1 MTLREFLESHG
12 VPEEEIA
19 AAEGEGQ
26 EAVQLLAVDRIL
38 MPGEGRYTQAEVTE
52 KVGFDIEEARH
63 FWRALGFADI
73 PEGQRAFTDGDVEAL
88 RTLKQ
93 LTDQGVVD
101 PGVAMQLARVFG
113 QSLSR
118 MADSYVATLRTRVE
132 QPLRSAGGTEQEIAE
147 AVTAVTAAMLPTI
160 EGLVQYSWRRHLAAA
175 AQRQLYFGP
184 DAATGQ
190 DTLTVGFADM
200 VGFTAISQ
208 QLDEHELAG
217 TVDRFES
224 VAFDTIAEHGGRVVK
239 MIGDE
244 VMYVTDDPASG
255 AVIAMTLA
263 EVYGDD
269 ETMPDVRVGLAMGP
283 VLAREGDYFG
293 PTVNRA
299 SRIVNIAY
307 AGSVVVSDEIHQ
319 VLEDDDRFGWKRL
332 RPRRLKGIGWTPLW
346 VLARPGEG
354 SPRTGL
360 PAEVA
365 RRMRARR
372 ERRREREEHEDE
384 DHDREHEDDR
394 SE

>member
-1 MTLREFLESHG
+1 MTLREFLESQG
-12 VPEEEIA
+12 VPEREIS
-19 AAEGEGQ
+19 AAEEQGE

-38 MPGEGRYTQAEVTE
+38 MPGGERYTRSELVE
-52 KVGFDIEEARH
+52 NVGFDLDEARRY
-63 FWRALGFADI
+63 WRALGFPDTSDDD
-73 PEGQRAFTDGDVEAL
+73 RVFTDGDVEAL
-88 RTLKQ
+88 RTLKE

-101 PGVAMQLARVFG
+101 PEVAMQLARVFG

-118 MADSYVATLRTRVE
+118 MADSTVATLRTRVE
-132 QPLRSAGGTEQEIAE
+132 EPLRNAGASDQEVAE

-175 AQRQLYFGP
+175 AQRQLYFGA
-184 DAATGQ
+184 DAATGHEP
-190 DTLTVGFADM
+190 LTVGFADM

-224 VAFDTIAEHGGRVVK
+224 VAYDTIAACGGRVVK

-244 VMYVTDDPASG
+244 VMFVTDDAASG
-255 AVIAMTLA
+255 AIIAMTLA

-307 AGSVVVSDEIHQ
+307 AGSAVVSDEIHEA
-319 VLEDDDRFGWKRL
+319 LEGDERFGWKSL

-346 VLARPGEG
+346 VLTRPGEG
-354 SPRTGL
+354 SSRSGL
-360 PAEVA
+360 PGEVA

-372 ERRREREEHEDE
+372 DRRREREHEDE
-384 DHDREHEDDR
+384 DNDNDNDAD
-394 SE
+394 

>member
-1 MTLREFLESHG
+1 MTLREFLRAQG
-12 VPEEEIA
+12 VPEDEIA
-19 AAEGEGQ
+19 AAEEQGQ

-38 MPGEGRYTQAEVTE
+38 MPGARRYTEAELVGE
-52 KVGFDIEEARH
+52 VGFDVDIARRY
-63 FWRALGFADI
+63 WRALGFPDI
-73 PEGQRAFTDGDVEAL
+73 PEGEQAFTDSDVEAL
-88 RTLKQ
+88 RTLQQ

-101 PGVAMQLARVFG
+101 PEVVLQLARVFG
-113 QSLSR
+113 QSMSR
-118 MADSYVATLRTRVE
+118 MADSTVATLRTRVE
-132 QPLRSAGGTEQEIAE
+132 EPLRNAGASDEEVAE

-160 EGLVQYSWRRHLAAA
+160 EDLVLYSWHRHLAAA

-184 DAATGQ
+184 ETASGQ
-190 DTLTVGFADM
+190 ESLAVGFADM

-208 QLDEHELAG
+208 QLDEHELAA

-224 VAFDTIAEHGGRVVK
+224 VAYDTIAAFGGRVVK

-244 VMYVTDDPASG
+244 VMYVTEDAASG
-255 AVIAMTLA
+255 ALIAVTLA

-269 ETMPDVRVGLAMGP
+269 ERTPDVRVGLAMGG

-307 AGSVVVSDEIHQ
+307 AGSAVVSDEIHES
-319 VLEDDDRFGWKRL
+319 LEDDERFGWKSL

-346 VLARPGEG
+346 VLTRPDEG
-354 SPRTGL
+354 SSRAGL

-372 ERRREREEHEDE
+372 DRRRTREGEAHEEQDA
-384 DHDREHEDDR
+384 
-394 SE
+394 S

>member
-1 MTLREFLESHG
+1 MTLREFLESQG

-19 AAEGEGQ
+19 KAEVEGQ
-26 EAVQLLAVDRIL
+26 EAVQLLAIDRIL
-38 MPGEGRYTQAEVTE
+38 MPGKERYTQAEVVE
-52 KVGFDIEEARH
+52 KVGFDIEEARRY
-63 FWRALGFADI
+63 WRALGFPDI

-88 RTLKQ
+88 RTLKE

-101 PGVAMQLARVFG
+101 PEVAMQLARVFG

-118 MADSYVATLRTRVE
+118 MADSQVATQRNRVE
-132 QPLRSAGGTEQEIAE
+132 QPLRSAGASEQEIAE
-147 AVTAVTAAMLPTI
+147 AVTAVAAAMLPTV
-160 EGLVQYSWRRHLAAA
+160 EGLVLYAWRRHLAAA

-184 DAATGQ
+184 DATTGQ
-190 DTLTVGFADM
+190 ETLTVGFADM

-224 VAFDTIAEHGGRVVK
+224 IAFDTIAAYGGRVVK

-244 VMYVTDDPASG
+244 VMYVTEDEAAG
-255 AVIAMTLA
+255 AMIAMTLA

-293 PTVNRA
+293 PTVNLA

-307 AGSVVVSDEIHQ
+307 AGSAVVSDQ
-319 VLEDDDRFGWKRL
+319 VHEALEGDERFGWKPL

-346 VLARPGEG
+346 VLRRPGEG
-354 SPRTGL
+354 SSRSGPA
-360 PAEVA
+360 AEVA

-372 ERRREREEHEDE
+372 ARREQDEQEEQEEQEGNDE
-384 DHDREHEDDR
+384 
-394 SE
+394 

>member
-1 MTLREFLESHG
+1 MSLREFLEAQG

-19 AAEGEGQ
+19 AAEEQGQ

-38 MPGEGRYTQAEVTE
+38 MPGAVRYTRAELVE
-52 KVGFDIEEARH
+52 QVGFDLDEARRY
-63 FWRALGFADI
+63 WRALGFPDTADDD
-73 PEGQRAFTDGDVEAL
+73 RAFTDSDVEAL

-93 LTDQGVVD
+93 LIDQGVVD
-101 PGVAMQLARVFG
+101 PDVAMQLARVFG

-118 MADSYVATLRTRVE
+118 MADSQVSTVRTRVE
-132 QPLRSAGGTEQEIAE
+132 EPLRLAGASEQEIAE
-147 AVTAVTAAMLPTI
+147 AVTAVTAAMLPTV
-160 EGLVQYSWRRHLAAA
+160 EGLVLYSWRRHLAAA

-184 DAATGQ
+184 DGATGQ
-190 DTLTVGFADM
+190 ETLAVGFADM

-208 QLDEHELAG
+208 QVDEHELAH

-224 VAFDTIAEHGGRVVK
+224 VAYDTIAAYAGRVVK

-244 VMYVTDDPASG
+244 VMYVTDEASSG
-255 AVIAMTLA
+255 ALIAVTLA

-269 ETMPDVRVGLAMGP
+269 EAMPDVRVGLAMGP

-307 AGSVVVSDEIHQ
+307 AGSAVVSDEIHEA
-319 VLEDDDRFGWKRL
+319 LEGDDHFGWKAL

-346 VLARPGEG
+346 VLTRPGEG
-354 SPRTGL
+354 SSRSTL
-360 PAEVA
+360 NEEVA
-365 RRMRARR
+365 
-372 ERRREREEHEDE
+372 
-384 DHDREHEDDR
+384 
-394 SE
+394 

>member
-1 MTLREFLESHG
+1 MTLREFLESQG
-12 VPEEEIA
+12 VPEREIS
-19 AAEGEGQ
+19 AAEEQGE

-38 MPGEGRYTQAEVTE
+38 MPGGERYTRSELVE
-52 KVGFDIEEARH
+52 NVGFDLDEARRY
-63 FWRALGFADI
+63 WRALGFPDTSDDD
-73 PEGQRAFTDGDVEAL
+73 RVFTDGDVEAL
-88 RTLKQ
+88 RTLKE

-101 PGVAMQLARVFG
+101 PEVAMQLARVFG

-118 MADSYVATLRTRVE
+118 MADSTVATLRTRVE
-132 QPLRSAGGTEQEIAE
+132 EPLRNAGASEQEVAE

-184 DAATGQ
+184 DATTGQ
-190 DTLTVGFADM
+190 ETLTVGFADM

-208 QLDEHELAG
+208 QLDEHELAA
-217 TVDRFES
+217 TVHRFES
-224 VAFDTIAEHGGRVVK
+224 VAYDTIAECGGRVVK

-244 VMYVTDDPASG
+244 VMFVTDEPASG
-255 AVIAMTLA
+255 AIIAMTLA

-307 AGSVVVSDEIHQ
+307 AGSAVVSDEIHEA
-319 VLEDDDRFGWKRL
+319 LEGDDRFGWKAL

-346 VLARPGEG
+346 VLSRPGEG
-354 SPRTGL
+354 SSRTGL

-372 ERRREREEHEDE
+372 DRRRAQEEEEQQDDTGDE
-384 DHDREHEDDR
+384 
-394 SE
+394 

>member
-1 MTLREFLESHG
+1 MSLRPFLESQG
-12 VPEEEIA
+12 VPEGEIA
-19 AAEGEGQ
+19 AAEEQGQ
-26 EAVQLLAVDRIL
+26 EAVQLLAVDRVL
-38 MPGEGRYTQAEVTE
+38 MPGDIRYTQAETAE
-52 KVGFDIEEARH
+52 KVGFDLDTARRY
-63 FWRALGFADI
+63 WRALGFPDI
-73 PEGQRAFTDGDVEAL
+73 PEGNPAFTDSDLEAL
-88 RTLKQ
+88 KTLKE

-101 PGVAMQLARVFG
+101 AEVALQLARVFG

-118 MADSYVATLRTRVE
+118 MADSMMATLRTRVE
-132 QPLRSAGGTEQEIAE
+132 EPLRSAGASEQEVAE
-147 AVTAVTAAMLPTI
+147 AVTSVTAAMLPTI

-190 DTLTVGFADM
+190 ETLTVGFADM

-224 VAFDTIAEHGGRVVK
+224 IAFDTIAACGGRVVK

-244 VMYVTDDPASG
+244 VMYVTDDAASG
-255 AVIAMTLA
+255 ATVAMTLA

-293 PTVNRA
+293 PTVNLA
-299 SRIVNIAY
+299 SRICNIAY
-307 AGSVVVSDEIHQ
+307 AGSAVVADEIHQ
-319 VLEDDDRFGWKRL
+319 ELEDDERFGWKAL

-346 VLARPGEG
+346 VLRRPGEG
-354 SPRTGL
+354 SSRTGL
-360 PAEVA
+360 PEEVA

-372 ERRREREEHEDE
+372 ARREHAEQEEQESNGGE
-384 DHDREHEDDR
+384 
-394 SE
+394 